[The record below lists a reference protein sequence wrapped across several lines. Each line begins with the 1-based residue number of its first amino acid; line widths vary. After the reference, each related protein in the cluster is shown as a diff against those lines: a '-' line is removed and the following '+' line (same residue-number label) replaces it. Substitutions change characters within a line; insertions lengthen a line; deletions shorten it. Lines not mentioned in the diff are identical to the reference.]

1 MTTEQFV
8 LVDYENVQPT
18 NLQRLRDQG
27 FRIRVFLGA
36 AQERL
41 PLSMV
46 SSLQVFGPAL
56 EYVQT
61 SGVGPNAL
69 DFYIAYFL
77 GRKTLELPHARFY
90 VISHDTGF
98 DPLLR
103 HLRSQGLACR
113 RVTTVEEIIS
123 EQNLLQSV
131 HALPLEQMLER
142 VLNHLSRA
150 AITRPRA
157 VKTLR
162 STINSL
168 FGKKL
173 TDSQIDDVI
182 MAMKNTGFVLKDSP
196 RLVYRLDQPLAGG
209 THDNQSA
216 GATPEL
222 TVPTDADAPNT
233 AMHIAGLMN

>member
-77 GRKTLELPHARFY
+77 GRKTLELP
-90 VISHDTGF
+90 
-98 DPLLR
+98 R